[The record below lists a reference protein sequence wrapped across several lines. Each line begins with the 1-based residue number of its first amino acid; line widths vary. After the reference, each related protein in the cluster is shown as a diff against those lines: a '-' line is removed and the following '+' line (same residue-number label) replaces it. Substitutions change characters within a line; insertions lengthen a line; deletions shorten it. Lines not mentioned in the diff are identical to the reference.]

1 MDWHAQVGLVLL
13 GLVILVIRYIPVQPS
28 CKREKQHVPRTVKRV
43 STFSTKVPSPL
54 AKRKQG
60 QVNCTVAT
68 NHVPKYKRSQAMRIR
83 AQELVAAVADGKR
96 VIATHTEDVC
106 SPGLRTTIA
115 GVVRARKEL
124 KKLEYDQPF

>member
-13 GLVILVIRYIPVQPS
+13 GLVILVIRYVPVQPKNLKS
-28 CKREKQHVPRTVKRV
+28 
-43 STFSTKVPSPL
+43 KVPSPL
-54 AKRKQG
+54 AKRNKG
-60 QVNCTVAT
+60 QVNCRVAT

-83 AQELVAAVADGKR
+83 AQELATSVANGKR
-96 VIATHTEDVC
+96 VIAAHTEGVT